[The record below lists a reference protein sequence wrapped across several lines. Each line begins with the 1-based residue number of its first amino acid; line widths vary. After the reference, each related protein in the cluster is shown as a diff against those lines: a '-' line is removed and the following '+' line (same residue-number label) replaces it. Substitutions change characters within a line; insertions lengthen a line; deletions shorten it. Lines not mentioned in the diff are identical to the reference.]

1 MLVVGEKEQ
10 TAGTVAVRDRVDGDL
25 GAMPLADLLARLD
38 REVQEKRIRQVST
51 GSAGLDDSRA
61 KFSE

>member
-25 GAMPLADLLARLD
+25 GAMPVAEA
-38 REVQEKRIRQVST
+38 
-51 GSAGLDDSRA
+51 
-61 KFSE
+61 

>member
-25 GAMPLADLLARLD
+25 GAMPVADFVSRMDKETCERRLPPTP
-38 REVQEKRIRQVST
+38 V
-51 GSAGLDDSRA
+51 
-61 KFSE
+61 